1 MGIGYEV
8 AGKVMPS
15 NFFDPNT
22 TLDFTRIMQHQDW
35 YGLLGQT
42 PRPPV
47 PPGKKYPWTRDVDRS
62 AGQCDP
68 GLQDESPAA
77 SDDYIFDLDAP
88 RCVMQPA
95 NFGDFER
102 TRENFQNR
110 RRSPVSRGKTT
121 LATPVRCS
129 LETPVFH
136 VCLSIEQD
144 ENPTGTEWVTATD
157 VKGDNNA
164 GWGAINLGYN
174 L

>member
-1 MGIGYEV
+1 
-8 AGKVMPS
+8 
-15 NFFDPNT
+15 
-22 TLDFTRIMQHQDW
+22 
-35 YGLLGQT
+35 
-42 PRPPV
+42 
-47 PPGKKYPWTRDVDRS
+47 
-62 AGQCDP
+62 
-68 GLQDESPAA
+68 
-77 SDDYIFDLDAP
+77 
-88 RCVMQPA
+88 MQPA

-102 TRENFQNR
+102 IRENFRESAQITGIPWQNN
-110 RRSPVSRGKTT
+110 

-129 LETPVFH
+129 LITPVFH